1 MTKPIVLYEESEQS
15 PYTPTAPNLGKL
27 NMTILEWIEEVI
39 ADNPTKNYMSSER
52 DQGDPINLA
61 MDEEDEYWTA
71 IARSLN
77 EEQKC
82 ALMERLLELQHIY
95 GALREFR
102 RKTEPNY
109 LTKKETRVYI
119 ERRAKQGFNSWHAKR
134 ELRDGNLVLQ

>member
-1 MTKPIVLYEESEQS
+1 MTKPIVLYEENEQS
-15 PYTPTAPNLGKL
+15 PYTPTVPDLGKL
-27 NMTILEWIEEVI
+27 NMTIIEWIEEVI
-39 ADNPTKNYMSSER
+39 TDNPTKDYMSSER
-52 DQGDPINLA
+52 DRGDPINLA

-77 EEQKC
+77 DEQKR
-82 ALMERLLELQHIY
+82 ALMERILELQDIY
-95 GALREFR
+95 FTLREFR

-134 ELRDGNLVLQ
+134 EIRDGNLVLQ

>member
-1 MTKPIVLYEESEQS
+1 
-15 PYTPTAPNLGKL
+15 
-27 NMTILEWIEEVI
+27 MTIIEWIEEVI
-39 ADNPTKNYMSSER
+39 TDNPTKDYMSSER
-52 DQGDPINLA
+52 DRGDPINLA

-77 EEQKC
+77 EEKKC
-82 ALMERLLELQHIY
+82 ALMERLLELEDIY
-95 GALREFR
+95 GTLREFR

-134 ELRDGNLVLQ
+134 EIRDGNLVLQ

>member
-1 MTKPIVLYEESEQS
+1 MTKPIVLYDENEQS
-15 PYTPTAPNLGKL
+15 PYTPTVPNLGKL
-27 NMTILEWIEEVI
+27 NMTIIEWIEEVI
-39 ADNPTKNYMSSER
+39 TDNPTKDYMSSER
-52 DQGDPINLA
+52 DRGDPINLA

-71 IARSLN
+71 IVRSLN

-82 ALMERLLELQHIY
+82 ALMGRILELQHIY

-102 RKTEPNY
+102 RKIEPNY

-134 ELRDGNLVLQ
+134 EIRDGNLVLQ